1 MKLKRLDLKAFGPF
15 TGRTLA
21 FDSKD
26 PGLHIIFGPNEAG
39 KSSALRALK
48 ALFYGFPQQTPDNF
62 LHNYDQLL
70 VGGGLEN
77 LNGDTIY
84 FQRRKKRIGSVIDEL
99 GNPLDPKKLLPFLN
113 GVDPEIFESL
123 YGIDHDSLIRGGE
136 EILAQKGEVG
146 QALFAAGAGITSLR
160 EVIDQLEKEASDL
173 FKSAGQLPEINK
185 SIKRF
190 KELKKEAKDASLSIR
205 EWQNHQTI
213 FKRAVTERTSL
224 EKERED
230 RHKEL
235 RHFERLEQ
243 AIPELA
249 SLKARQKQLLALGEV
264 IVLSPDFEER
274 YQQVG
279 QKIRDAKSQLQKDS
293 DRLEHIRKNRG
304 AVSFNKALLDN
315 VELVD
320 DFHQRLGE
328 YRKGQKDKPQ
338 INGMRISLRREAALL
353 LNQVRPDLK
362 LEDVDMLW
370 PVLGK
375 KRTIQSLATKYEVIC
390 QQLKQAEKQN
400 KTAEQELERAKKTLA
415 DSTKIRDFQALRQAI
430 KVARKAGDI
439 DSDINQERNEV
450 EQRKTECLTKLKR
463 STFPFAEFTV
473 FLELPLPLAETVRRF
488 DKEYSDLETEDR
500 ELDKEQKISEGKL
513 KSATAEIRKAEYG
526 GGIPSEEDLAL
537 GRTKREQGWKLL
549 REQWLEG
556 KNVTAESAN
565 YNAEKSLPDAY
576 EENVAQADLIAD
588 RLRREADRVAGR
600 ASLHAQVETMEDILE
615 NNKTRRE
622 ALNRCKRSLDAN
634 WSKTWQATGISPL
647 TPKEMSGWL
656 VEADKIRYTVAEIL
670 KKEANL
676 TRNVS
681 LRKSLKSVVLKELEV
696 IGFIQSPPGDN
707 LGSILAFAETTVEK
721 LEREQ
726 LQHEKIKEQ
735 SEKAQ
740 QTFNQIAGNCTSCRE
755 DLVNWQKQWEEALD
769 GLGLT
774 SDVTVPEALDLIEIL
789 QNCFDRVKE
798 TDDLRKRIDGIDRDA
813 AELREDVNHLLQ
825 KVAPDKLKLPLDQAI
840 LQLRTMLSH
849 TQKDSA
855 LSNKLS
861 EEFDTLQLEVATAGK
876 TVQLTNE
883 QMAELLQIA
892 RCKKPE
898 EVAAV
903 ITRFAEHQ
911 RLLEKISDTSA
922 NLARIGLGLS
932 IKELSKQAERVN
944 ADDLPHRFESLR
956 REIDERI
963 NPEINAVS
971 QIIGEQTT
979 QLAAMDGGGRG
990 AEIAEKMEQ
999 ELARLRRLAER
1010 YVQTKLA
1017 SRILQGEIER
1027 YREKHQDP
1035 VLKIASRYFA
1045 DLTIN
1050 SLKGLKTDVDDKGDP
1065 ILVGIRPDD
1074 TWITVDGMSDGTR
1087 DQLYLALRL
1096 ATLESLLDTGEPI
1109 PFIVDD
1115 ILINF
1120 DDDRSRATLKAL
1132 AELGA
1137 KNQVILFTHHRQIM
1151 EEAKNLQSSREI
1163 HLHYLSA

>member
-1 MKLKRLDLKAFGPF
+1 MRLNRLDLKAFGPF
-15 TGRTLA
+15 TGRTLV

-48 ALFYGFPQQTPDNF
+48 ALLYGFPQQTPDNF

-77 LNGDTIY
+77 RNGDKIY
-84 FQRRKKRIGSVIDEL
+84 FQRRKKRIGDIIDEL
-99 GNPLDPKKLLPFLN
+99 GNPLDSKKLLPFLH
-113 GVDPEIFESL
+113 GVDPEVFESL

-185 SIKRF
+185 SIRRF
-190 KELKKEAKDASLSIR
+190 KELKKETKDASLSIR
-205 EWQNHQTI
+205 EWQSHQTI
-213 FKRAVTERTSL
+213 LKRAVAERTSL
-224 EKERED
+224 EKKRED

-235 RHFERLEQ
+235 RHLERLEQ

-249 SLKARQKQLLALGEV
+249 SLKARQEQLQALGEV

-274 YQQVG
+274 HQQVG
-279 QKIRDAKSQLQKDS
+279 QKMRAAQSQLQKDS

-315 VELVD
+315 TELVD

-353 LNQVRPDLK
+353 LNQVRPDLR
-362 LEDVDMLW
+362 LEDIDILR

-375 KRTIQSLATKYEVIC
+375 KKTIQSLATRYEVIC

-400 KTAEQELERAKKTLA
+400 KTTTQELERTKKILA
-415 DSTKIRDFQALRQAI
+415 DSAKVRDFQPLHQAV

-439 DSDINQERNEV
+439 DSELIQGRNEV
-450 EQRKTECLTKLKR
+450 EQGKRECLTKLKR
-463 STFPFAEFTV
+463 SAFPFIELTPFM
-473 FLELPLPLAETVRRF
+473 ELPLPLPETVRKF
-488 DKEYSDLETEDR
+488 DKKYSDLTEEDR
-500 ELDKEQKISEGKL
+500 ELEKEQKMSEGEL
-513 KSATAEIRKAEYG
+513 SSATAEIKKAEYG
-526 GGIPSEEDLAL
+526 GNIPSEEDLAL

-549 REQWLEG
+549 REQWLDG
-556 KNVTAESAN
+556 KDVTAESAN

-576 EENVAQADLIAD
+576 EEDVVHADFIAD

-600 ASLHAQVETMEDILE
+600 ATLRAQVETMEDILG

-622 ALNRCKRSLDAN
+622 ALNQRKLSLDTA
-634 WSKTWQATGISPL
+634 WSKTWQPTGISPL
-647 TPKEMSGWL
+647 TPKEMGGWL

-670 KKEANL
+670 KKEAIIV
-676 TRNVS
+676 RNDS
-681 LRKSLKSVVLKELEV
+681 RRESLKGAVLKELEA
-696 IGFIQSPPGDN
+696 IGFIQSHTDDT
-707 LGSILAFAETTVEK
+707 LGSILAFAEATVEK
-721 LEREQ
+721 LEREK
-726 LQHEKIKEQ
+726 LQHGKIKEQ

-740 QTFNQIAGNCTSCRE
+740 QTFNQTAGDCTSCRE
-755 DLVNWQKQWEEALD
+755 DLVKWQEQWEEALD
-769 GLGLT
+769 TLGLT
-774 SDVTVPEALDLIEIL
+774 SVVTVPEALDLIEIL

-813 AELREDVNHLLQ
+813 AELTEDVNHLLH
-825 KVAPDKLKLPLDQAI
+825 KVAPNKLKLPLDQAI

-849 TQKDSA
+849 AQKGSA
-855 LSNKLS
+855 LSDKLS
-861 EEFDTLQLEVATAGK
+861 EEFDTLQLEVATAEK
-876 TVQLTNE
+876 TVQIANE
-883 QMAELLQIA
+883 EMGELLQIA

-903 ITRFAEHQ
+903 ITRFVEHQ
-911 RLLEKISDTSA
+911 RLLEKISDTGA

-932 IKELSKQAERVN
+932 IEELSGQAAKVN

-963 NPEINAVS
+963 NPDINAVS
-971 QIIGEQTT
+971 QVIGEQTT
-979 QLAAMDGGGRG
+979 QLAAMDGSGRG

-999 ELARLRRLAER
+999 ELARIRRLAER

-1017 SRILQGEIER
+1017 SRILQREIER

-1045 DLTIN
+1045 DLTMN

-1065 ILVGIRPDD
+1065 ILVGIRSDD

-1096 ATLESLLDTGEPI
+1096 ATLESLLDKGEPF

-1120 DDDRSRATLKAL
+1120 DDDRSRATLQAL
-1132 AELGA
+1132 AELGT
-1137 KNQVILFTHHRQIM
+1137 KNQIILFTHHRQIM
-1151 EEAKNLQSSREI
+1151 EEAKNLQSSKEI
-1163 HLHYLSA
+1163 HLHDLSA